1 MLEKDASFTEQE
13 AGLMQVICSVDENDA
28 SLNEIL
34 FGFMQ
39 RIPAFIIYFKL
50 LKMEIGLVK
59 IMFYWIR
66 SKLDWWLYFAK
77 VSAHRN
83 GWAPKRPASP
93 SRHLNRVLWTVG
105 SERCPLDHHAPRIKE
120 DKITSEA
127 GISMSRHLKEALY
140 KICVY
145 ITLHV

>member
-50 LKMEIGLVK
+50 LKMEVGLVK
-59 IMFYWIR
+59 IMFY
-66 SKLDWWLYFAK
+66 
-77 VSAHRN
+77 
-83 GWAPKRPASP
+83 
-93 SRHLNRVLWTVG
+93 
-105 SERCPLDHHAPRIKE
+105 
-120 DKITSEA
+120 
-127 GISMSRHLKEALY
+127 
-140 KICVY
+140 
-145 ITLHV
+145 